1 MNTKCPR
8 WGSLSLLF
16 AALIAVPCSAQSYS
30 DLVLADNPIAYWR
43 LDDEAQGGISNIG
56 TAPGIAATAT
66 GGDFL
71 ELGVEGLADPSNPAM
86 RFLGTDFDAFDLDG
100 VITGGRVN
108 IADNALTNSG
118 GPYTEKTIE
127 LWFSADNVEPDSQQI
142 IFEQGGSTR
151 GISIYVYEGEVVAG
165 VHNSA
170 NDDGALSTPWPA
182 GTGAE
187 RGLAFVKAEIE
198 ADTPYH
204 LALVMDGDE
213 DGFEGTVTGYLNGE
227 SMGVVEG
234 IGRLFSH
241 TDDTHIGGG
250 MQTLFEDGGV
260 GTDVDLELRYFEGII
275 DDVAL
280 YNRALSAGRIG
291 VHLGDE
297 VSADLNGDGSV
308 DFADFLLISA
318 NFNAEGTEGDV
329 DFDEFVGMS
338 DFVIWRNQFDAGGGA
353 GEASA
358 VPEPSTGTLGIV
370 CLVALSLIRRR
381 HAR

>member
-1 MNTKCPR
+1 MKTKCPR

-16 AALIAVPCSAQSYS
+16 AALFAVPCSGQSYS

-56 TAPGIAATAT
+56 TAPAIAATAT

-86 RFLGTDFDAFDLDG
+86 RFVGTDFDAFDLDG
-100 VITGGRVN
+100 VIAGGRVN

-151 GISIYVYEGEVVAG
+151 GISIYVFDGEVVAG

-170 NDDGALSTPWPA
+170 NDDAALSTPWPA

-187 RGLAFVKAEIE
+187 RGLALVKAEIE

-227 SMGVVEG
+227 SMGVVDG
-234 IGRLFSH
+234 IGRLFGH

-260 GTDVDLELRYFEGII
+260 GTDVDLELRFFEGII

-291 VHLGDE
+291 VHLGNP
-297 VSADLNGDGSV
+297 VSADLNGDGAI
-308 DFADFLLISA
+308 DFADFLLISQ
-318 NFNAEGTEGDV
+318 NFNSASSEGDV
-329 DFDEFVGMS
+329 DFDDFVGMS
-338 DFVIWRNQFDAGGGA
+338 DFVIWRNQFEGGA

-358 VPEPSTGTLGIV
+358 VPEPSAGLLGIV
-370 CLVALSLIRRR
+370 CLVALPLIRRR
-381 HAR
+381 RAR